1 MKKKVLSAVLAASM
15 CMSFLAGCGNSGSGD
30 SGSSQSGETSK
41 EASKEADSSA
51 AEKGEV
57 EPVSI
62 TVGVG
67 QQFTTLDPGLS
78 TETVNRYA
86 LAHMYAGLYKKLED
100 GSVVPDLAAG
110 EPEVSEDGLTY
121 TIKLKDGL
129 VWSDGEPITA
139 HDFVF
144 GINRNLTYGAENG
157 FVTDKMVRYLEGAEE
172 YLADT
177 EVDLE
182 TFSFAGVEALDDT
195 TVVYHLKTPCAFFTG
210 LLCGGGFLPLR
221 EDVAEAG
228 FSEWAVEPG
237 YPVTGA
243 YVLDYCNENEKVV
256 LTKNESFYDA
266 EDVTVDEITFQVM
279 PDMDAQAAA
288 FKTGDLDAAL
298 AISASIVSTYEN
310 QNELWNRPQ
319 QSVYSIDLN
328 SGEKGPEA
336 LKDVNVR
343 RALAIS
349 INRDEIVKAINAGN
363 FYTPLYGYVPFGMK
377 GAEDDFRK
385 EGDAKQLYQAY
396 DPEKAKE
403 LLKEAGYDESNPLT
417 LKYKY
422 SNNSIHA
429 DVAQMLEQMWKAV
442 GVNVELEVVESGVFY
457 DQIDQGDFE
466 MARYAL
472 MCTNDPSEFLN
483 QWTQAMQPVAAVAD
497 DTYDQM
503 MTDVTKIVDRTE
515 YMNKLHEIETYLV
528 EEQVYVIPL
537 FDFNEPALKKE
548 NLKGVYMT
556 PGDVPVYSYGYF
568 ELEDLRNGHGKVK
581 NQRFTGL

>member
-41 EASKEADSSA
+41 EASKETSKEADTSA
-51 AEKGEV
+51 AEKGDG

-266 EDVTVDEITFQVM
+266 ENVTVDEITFQVM

-472 MCTNDPSEFLN
+472 MCTNDTSEFLN

-556 PGDVPVYSYGYF
+556 PGDVPIYSYGYF
-568 ELEDLRNGHGKVK
+568 E
-581 NQRFTGL
+581 

>member
-1 MKKKVLSAVLAASM
+1 MKKQIVSIVLSAAMCASL
-15 CMSFLAGCGNSGSGD
+15 LAGCGGG
-30 SGSSQSGETSK
+30 T
-41 EASKEADSSA
+41 DSSTSSAEAGSEA
-51 AEKGEV
+51 AAGDPV
-57 EPVSI
+57 EI

-86 LAHMYAGLYKKLED
+86 IAHMYSGLYKKLED

-110 EPEVSEDGLTY
+110 DPEISEDGLTY
-121 TIKLKDGL
+121 TIKLKDDIY
-129 VWSDGEPITA
+129 WSDGEPITA
-139 HDFVF
+139 NDFVYAV
-144 GINRNLTYGAENG
+144 NRNLTYGAENG
-157 FVTDKMVRYLEGAEE
+157 FVTDKLVRYLEGAEE

-182 TFSFAGVEALDDT
+182 TFSFPGVEALDDK

-210 LLCGGGFLPLR
+210 LLAAAGYLPLR
-221 EDVAEAG
+221 ADVAEAG
-228 FSEWAVEPG
+228 FSEWAIEPG

-243 YVLDYCNENEKVV
+243 YVLEYCNENEKVV
-256 LTKNESFYDA
+256 LTKNENYYDA
-266 EDVTVDEITFQVM
+266 ENVTVDQITFQVM
-279 PDMDAQAAA
+279 TDMDAQAAA
-288 FKTGDLDAAL
+288 FKTGDLDVAL
-298 AISASIVSTYEN
+298 SINASIVPTYEN

-328 SGEKGPEA
+328 SGETGPEA

-349 INRDEIVKAINAGN
+349 INREEIVKTINAGD
-363 FYTPLYGYVPFGMK
+363 FYTPLYGYVPYGMK
-377 GAEDDFRK
+377 GIEKDFRTESDEVQK
-385 EGDAKQLYQAY
+385 FQEY

-403 LLKEAGYDESNPLT
+403 LLAEAGYDESNPLK

-442 GVNVELEVVESGVFY
+442 GIQVELEVVESGVFY

-466 MARYAL
+466 LARYAL

-483 QWTQAMQPVAAVAD
+483 QWTKDMQPVPAVAD

-503 MTDVTKIVDRTE
+503 MVDAAKIVDRTE
-515 YMNKLHEIETYLV
+515 YMTKLHEIEKYLV
-528 EEQVYVIPL
+528 EDQVYVIPL

-548 NLKGVYMT
+548 NLKGVYMV
-556 PGDVPVYSYGYF
+556 PGDAPIYSYGYF
-568 ELEDLRNGHGKVK
+568 E
-581 NQRFTGL
+581 

>member
-41 EASKEADSSA
+41 EASKETSKEADTSA
-51 AEKGEV
+51 AEKGDG

-266 EDVTVDEITFQVM
+266 ENVTVDEITFQVM

-556 PGDVPVYSYGYF
+556 PGDVPIYSYGYF
-568 ELEDLRNGHGKVK
+568 EEED
-581 NQRFTGL
+581 

>member
-41 EASKEADSSA
+41 EASKETSKEADTSA
-51 AEKGEV
+51 AEKGDG

-78 TETVNRYA
+78 TETVNRYS
-86 LAHMYAGLYKKLED
+86 LAHMYACLYKKLED

-266 EDVTVDEITFQVM
+266 ENVTVDEITFQVM

-556 PGDVPVYSYGYF
+556 PGDVPIYSYGYF
-568 ELEDLRNGHGKVK
+568 E
-581 NQRFTGL
+581 

>member
-41 EASKEADSSA
+41 EASKEADTSA
-51 AEKGEV
+51 AEKGDG

-336 LKDVNVR
+336 LKNVNVR

-556 PGDVPVYSYGYF
+556 PGDVPIYSYGYF
-568 ELEDLRNGHGKVK
+568 E
-581 NQRFTGL
+581 

>member
-41 EASKEADSSA
+41 EASKEADTSA
-51 AEKGEV
+51 AEKGDG

-182 TFSFAGVEALDDT
+182 TFSVAGVEALDDT

-266 EDVTVDEITFQVM
+266 ENVTVDEITFQVM

-556 PGDVPVYSYGYF
+556 PGDVPIYSYGYF
-568 ELEDLRNGHGKVK
+568 E
-581 NQRFTGL
+581 

>member
-1 MKKKVLSAVLAASM
+1 MKKKVLSAVLTASM

-30 SGSSQSGETSK
+30 SGSAQSKETSK
-41 EASKEADSSA
+41 ETAKEADSSA
-51 AEKGEV
+51 AEKETEDG

-67 QQFTTLDPGLS
+67 QQFTTLDPGVS
-78 TETVNRYA
+78 TETVNRFA
-86 LAHMYAGLYKKLED
+86 LAHMYSGLYKKLED

-110 EPEVSEDGLTY
+110 DPEISEDGLTY
-121 TIKLKDGL
+121 TIKLKEGL

-139 HDFVF
+139 HDFAF

-221 EDVAEAG
+221 ADVAEAG

-266 EDVTVDEITFQVM
+266 ENVTVDEITFQVM

-363 FYTPLYGYVPFGMK
+363 FYTPLYGYVPYGMK
-377 GAEDDFRK
+377 GAEGDFRK
-385 EGDAKQLYQAY
+385 EGDAKQLYQPY

-403 LLKEAGYDESNPLT
+403 FLKEAGYDESNPLT

-528 EEQVYVIPL
+528 EENVYVIPL

-548 NLKGVYMT
+548 SLKGVYMI

-568 ELEDLRNGHGKVK
+568 E
-581 NQRFTGL
+581 

>member
-41 EASKEADSSA
+41 ETSKEADTSA
-51 AEKGEV
+51 AEKGDG

-78 TETVNRYA
+78 TETVNRFA

-266 EDVTVDEITFQVM
+266 ENVTVDEITFQVM

-288 FKTGDLDAAL
+288 FKAGDLDAAL

-349 INRDEIVKAINAGN
+349 INRDEIVKAINAGD
-363 FYTPLYGYVPFGMK
+363 FYTPLYGYVPHGMK
-377 GAEDDFRK
+377 GAEGDFRE
-385 EGDAKQLYQAY
+385 EGDAKQLYQQY

-403 LLKEAGYDESNPLT
+403 LLKEAGYDESDPLT

-442 GVNVELEVVESGVFY
+442 GINVELDVVESGVFY
-457 DQIDQGDFE
+457 DQIDQGDFD
-466 MARYAL
+466 MSRYGL

-556 PGDVPVYSYGYF
+556 PGDVPIYSYGYF
-568 ELEDLRNGHGKVK
+568 E
-581 NQRFTGL
+581 

>member
-41 EASKEADSSA
+41 EASKETSKEADTSA
-51 AEKGEV
+51 AEKGDG

-266 EDVTVDEITFQVM
+266 ENVTVDEITFQVM

-537 FDFNEPALKKE
+537 FDFNGPALKKE

-556 PGDVPVYSYGYF
+556 PGDVPIYSYGYF
-568 ELEDLRNGHGKVK
+568 E
-581 NQRFTGL
+581 

>member
-41 EASKEADSSA
+41 ETSKEADTSA
-51 AEKGEV
+51 AEKGDG

-78 TETVNRYA
+78 TETVNRFA

-266 EDVTVDEITFQVM
+266 ENVTVDEITFQVM

-349 INRDEIVKAINAGN
+349 INRDEIVKAINAGD
-363 FYTPLYGYVPFGMK
+363 FYTPLYGYVPHGMK
-377 GAEDDFRK
+377 GAEGDFRE
-385 EGDAKQLYQAY
+385 EGDAKQLYQQY

-417 LKYKY
+417 LNYKY

-442 GVNVELEVVESGVFY
+442 GINVELDVVESGVFY
-457 DQIDQGDFE
+457 DQIDQGDFD
-466 MARYAL
+466 MSRYGL

-497 DTYDQM
+497 DTYAQM
-503 MTDVTKIVDRTE
+503 MTDVTE

-556 PGDVPVYSYGYF
+556 PGDVPIYSYGYF
-568 ELEDLRNGHGKVK
+568 E
-581 NQRFTGL
+581 

>member
-1 MKKKVLSAVLAASM
+1 MIPEAPSPERHPKKHPKRQIPLRQKRETAS
-15 CMSFLAGCGNSGSGD
+15 
-30 SGSSQSGETSK
+30 
-41 EASKEADSSA
+41 
-51 AEKGEV
+51 
-57 EPVSI
+57 PVSI

-78 TETVNRYA
+78 TETVNRFA

-266 EDVTVDEITFQVM
+266 ENVTVDEITFQVM

-349 INRDEIVKAINAGN
+349 INRDEIVKAINAGD
-363 FYTPLYGYVPFGMK
+363 FYTPLYGYVPHGMK
-377 GAEDDFRK
+377 GAEGDFRE
-385 EGDAKQLYQAY
+385 EGDAKQLYQQY

-442 GVNVELEVVESGVFY
+442 GINVELDVVESGVFY
-457 DQIDQGDFE
+457 DQIDQGDFD
-466 MARYAL
+466 MSRYGL

-556 PGDVPVYSYGYF
+556 PGDVPIYSYGYF
-568 ELEDLRNGHGKVK
+568 E
-581 NQRFTGL
+581 

>member
-41 EASKEADSSA
+41 EASKETSKEADTSA
-51 AEKGEV
+51 AEKGDG

-195 TVVYHLKTPCAFFTG
+195 TVVYHLKTPWAFFTG

-266 EDVTVDEITFQVM
+266 ENVTVDEITFQVM

-556 PGDVPVYSYGYF
+556 PGDVPIYSYGYF
-568 ELEDLRNGHGKVK
+568 E
-581 NQRFTGL
+581 

>member
-41 EASKEADSSA
+41 ETSKEADTSA
-51 AEKGEV
+51 AEKGDG

-78 TETVNRYA
+78 TETVNRFA

-266 EDVTVDEITFQVM
+266 ENVMVDEITFQVM

-556 PGDVPVYSYGYF
+556 PGDVPIYSYGYF
-568 ELEDLRNGHGKVK
+568 E
-581 NQRFTGL
+581 

>member
-41 EASKEADSSA
+41 ETSKEADTSA
-51 AEKGEV
+51 AEKGDG

-210 LLCGGGFLPLR
+210 LLCAGGFLPLR

-266 EDVTVDEITFQVM
+266 ENVTVDEITFQVM

-568 ELEDLRNGHGKVK
+568 E
-581 NQRFTGL
+581 

>member
-41 EASKEADSSA
+41 EASKETSKEADTSA
-51 AEKGEV
+51 AEKGDG

-243 YVLDYCNENEKVV
+243 YVLDYCNENEQVV

-266 EDVTVDEITFQVM
+266 ENVTVDEITFQVM

-556 PGDVPVYSYGYF
+556 PGDVPIYSYGYF
-568 ELEDLRNGHGKVK
+568 E
-581 NQRFTGL
+581 

>member
-41 EASKEADSSA
+41 EASKEADTSA
-51 AEKGEV
+51 AEKGDG

-266 EDVTVDEITFQVM
+266 ENVTVDEITFQVM

-537 FDFNEPALKKE
+537 FDFNEPTLKKE

-556 PGDVPVYSYGYF
+556 PGDVPIYSYGYF
-568 ELEDLRNGHGKVK
+568 E
-581 NQRFTGL
+581 

>member
-41 EASKEADSSA
+41 EASKETSKEADTSA
-51 AEKGEV
+51 AEKGDG

-121 TIKLKDGL
+121 AIKLKDGL

-266 EDVTVDEITFQVM
+266 ENVTVDEITFQVM

-556 PGDVPVYSYGYF
+556 PGDVPIYSYGYF
-568 ELEDLRNGHGKVK
+568 E
-581 NQRFTGL
+581 

>member
-1 MKKKVLSAVLAASM
+1 MRRRADMKKKVLSAVLTASM

-30 SGSSQSGETSK
+30 SGSAQSKETSK
-41 EASKEADSSA
+41 ETAKEADSSA
-51 AEKGEV
+51 AEKETEDE

-67 QQFTTLDPGLS
+67 QQFTTLDPGVS
-78 TETVNRYA
+78 TETVNRFA
-86 LAHMYAGLYKKLED
+86 LAHMYSGLYKKLED

-110 EPEVSEDGLTY
+110 DPEISEDGLTY
-121 TIKLKDGL
+121 TIKLKEGL

-221 EDVAEAG
+221 ADVAEAG

-266 EDVTVDEITFQVM
+266 ENVTVDEITFQVM

-363 FYTPLYGYVPFGMK
+363 FYTPLYGYVPYGMK
-377 GAEDDFRK
+377 GAEGDFRK
-385 EGDAKQLYQAY
+385 EGDAKQLYQPY

-528 EEQVYVIPL
+528 EENVYVIPL

-548 NLKGVYMT
+548 SLKGVYMI

-568 ELEDLRNGHGKVK
+568 E
-581 NQRFTGL
+581 

>member
-41 EASKEADSSA
+41 ETSKEADTSA
-51 AEKGEV
+51 AEKGDG

-78 TETVNRYA
+78 TETVTRFA

-266 EDVTVDEITFQVM
+266 ENVTVDEITFQVM

-349 INRDEIVKAINAGN
+349 INRDEIVKAINAGD
-363 FYTPLYGYVPFGMK
+363 FYTPLYGYVPHGMK
-377 GAEDDFRK
+377 GAEGDFRE
-385 EGDAKQLYQAY
+385 EGDAKQLYQQY

-403 LLKEAGYDESNPLT
+403 LLKEAGYDESDPLT

-442 GVNVELEVVESGVFY
+442 GINVELDVVESGVFY
-457 DQIDQGDFE
+457 DQIDQGDFD
-466 MARYAL
+466 MSRYGL

-556 PGDVPVYSYGYF
+556 PGDVPIYSYGYF
-568 ELEDLRNGHGKVK
+568 E
-581 NQRFTGL
+581 

>member
-41 EASKEADSSA
+41 EASKEADTSA
-51 AEKGEV
+51 AEKGDG

-237 YPVTGA
+237 FPVTGA

-266 EDVTVDEITFQVM
+266 ENVTVDEITFQVM

-363 FYTPLYGYVPFGMK
+363 FYTPLYGYDPFGMK

-556 PGDVPVYSYGYF
+556 PGDVPIYSYGYF
-568 ELEDLRNGHGKVK
+568 E
-581 NQRFTGL
+581 

>member
-41 EASKEADSSA
+41 EASKEADTSA
-51 AEKGEV
+51 AEKGDG

-67 QQFTTLDPGLS
+67 QPFTTLDPGLS

-568 ELEDLRNGHGKVK
+568 E
-581 NQRFTGL
+581 

>member
-41 EASKEADSSA
+41 EASKEADTSA
-51 AEKGEV
+51 AEKGDG

-266 EDVTVDEITFQVM
+266 ENVTVDEITFQVM

-349 INRDEIVKAINAGN
+349 INRDEIVKAINAGD
-363 FYTPLYGYVPFGMK
+363 FYTPLYGYVPHGMK
-377 GAEDDFRK
+377 GAEGDFRE
-385 EGDAKQLYQAY
+385 EGDAKQLYQQY

-442 GVNVELEVVESGVFY
+442 GINVELDVVESGVFY
-457 DQIDQGDFE
+457 DQIDQGDFD
-466 MARYAL
+466 MSRYGL

-556 PGDVPVYSYGYF
+556 PGDVPIYSYGYF
-568 ELEDLRNGHGKVK
+568 E
-581 NQRFTGL
+581 

>member
-41 EASKEADSSA
+41 EASKEADTSA
-51 AEKGEV
+51 AEKGDG

-266 EDVTVDEITFQVM
+266 ENVTVDEITFQVM

-349 INRDEIVKAINAGN
+349 INRDEIVKAINAGD
-363 FYTPLYGYVPFGMK
+363 FYTPLYGYVPHGMK
-377 GAEDDFRK
+377 GAEGDFRE
-385 EGDAKQLYQAY
+385 EGDAKQLYQQY

-442 GVNVELEVVESGVFY
+442 GINVELDVVESGVFY

-472 MCTNDPSEFLN
+472 MCTNDPAEFLN

-556 PGDVPVYSYGYF
+556 PGDVPIYSYGYF
-568 ELEDLRNGHGKVK
+568 E
-581 NQRFTGL
+581 

>member
-41 EASKEADSSA
+41 EASKETSKEADTSA
-51 AEKGEV
+51 AEKGDG

-266 EDVTVDEITFQVM
+266 ENVTVDEITFQVM

-466 MARYAL
+466 MARYAP

-556 PGDVPVYSYGYF
+556 PGDVPIYSYGYF
-568 ELEDLRNGHGKVK
+568 E
-581 NQRFTGL
+581 

>member
-41 EASKEADSSA
+41 EASKEADTSA
-51 AEKGEV
+51 AEKGDG

-556 PGDVPVYSYGYF
+556 PGDVPIYSYGYF
-568 ELEDLRNGHGKVK
+568 E
-581 NQRFTGL
+581 

>member
-41 EASKEADSSA
+41 EASKETSKEADTSA
-51 AEKGEV
+51 AEKGDG

-266 EDVTVDEITFQVM
+266 ENVTVDEITFQVM

-483 QWTQAMQPVAAVAD
+483 QWTQAMQPVATVAD

-556 PGDVPVYSYGYF
+556 PGDVPIYSYGYF
-568 ELEDLRNGHGKVK
+568 E
-581 NQRFTGL
+581 

>member
-41 EASKEADSSA
+41 EADTSA
-51 AEKGEV
+51 AEKGDG

-182 TFSFAGVEALDDT
+182 TFSFAGVEALDDA

-266 EDVTVDEITFQVM
+266 ENVTVDEITFQVM

-568 ELEDLRNGHGKVK
+568 E
-581 NQRFTGL
+581 

>member
-41 EASKEADSSA
+41 ETSKEADSSA
-51 AEKGEV
+51 AEKGDG

-78 TETVNRYA
+78 TETVNRFA

-110 EPEVSEDGLTY
+110 EPEISEDGLTY

-139 HDFVF
+139 QDFVF
-144 GINRNLTYGAENG
+144 GVNRNLTYGAENG

-266 EDVTVDEITFQVM
+266 ENVTVDEITFQVM

-568 ELEDLRNGHGKVK
+568 E
-581 NQRFTGL
+581 

>member
-41 EASKEADSSA
+41 EASKETSKEADTSA
-51 AEKGEV
+51 AEKGDG

-266 EDVTVDEITFQVM
+266 ENVTVDEITFQVM

-442 GVNVELEVVESGVFY
+442 GANVELEVVESGVFY

-556 PGDVPVYSYGYF
+556 PGDVPIYSYGYF
-568 ELEDLRNGHGKVK
+568 E
-581 NQRFTGL
+581 